1 MEGELAESENFPERL
16 EGHLT
21 RYWQVGDHVVLREIW
36 RGRVWAGRPYTVVED
51 RASRLV
57 LYSRA
62 GGWWMRP
69 ARTDGTVLRVREP
82 GWVLREDAW
91 AIEVLRIVTPG
102 SGHSLLLLWTAG
114 FGELLLWYVNLEEPL
129 KRTAIGFDYLDQLL
143 DIEIAVDLSSW
154 KWKDED
160 ELEAAVE
167 RGVMTPEDADRVRE
181 EGEKVIAALDAGE
194 SPFDEPWERWRPDPG
209 WTAPGLPDGWS
220 DLCRYPARGGD
231 FRGMRRG

>member
-1 MEGELAESENFPERL
+1 M
-16 EGHLT
+16 
-21 RYWQVGDHVVLREIW
+21 
-36 RGRVWAGRPYTVVED
+36 
-51 RASRLV
+51 
-57 LYSRA
+57 
-62 GGWWMRP
+62 
-69 ARTDGTVLRVREP
+69 
-82 GWVLREDAW
+82 
-91 AIEVLRIVTPG
+91 TPG
-102 SGHSLLLLWTAG
+102 CRHSVLLLWTAG
-114 FGELLLWYVNLEEPL
+114 FGELLIWYVNLEEPL

-160 ELEAAVE
+160 ELDAAAE

-194 SPFDEPWERWRPDPG
+194 SPFDEPWERWRPDPV